1 MVEDFIFGVVGN
13 FSDGKTTLIRALTSE
28 STLRHSEEKKRGITI
43 RLGYAHMN
51 IYRCK
56 NCNSFSR
63 YEKCEICGGE
73 AILEK
78 RISFIDAPGHKNLMT
93 TMLSGAVLID
103 SAIMVISAI
112 NHCPQPQTQE
122 HMEALKIIGIK
133 NIVVVQTKVDI
144 AGKERAKENYNEIKS
159 FLESN
164 GFKDVPIIPVLAS
177 ANINV
182 VELVQKIA
190 NISIKRDD
198 DPDTKML
205 VVRSF
210 DVNKP
215 GTPISELKGGILGGA
230 LKGGELAVGDTIMIH
245 PGLMVNGKV
254 TPIETKIDEIQ
265 SEFGSEKKVGRGIT
279 IGVRTTLDPSLTRSD
294 SLAGSLVVKGDIK
307 PIVSD
312 RFVMEYE
319 PLMDKE
325 KSLFKRPLQKNE
337 EVLINILAGK
347 SIGVVTEVRNNKV
360 KIVLNNNMVLPFFNG
375 DKVIVSRKIDN
386 IWYLA
391 GSGKITI

>member
-1 MVEDFIFGVVGN
+1 M
-13 FSDGKTTLIRALTSE
+13 
-28 STLRHSEEKKRGITI
+28 
-43 RLGYAHMN
+43 
-51 IYRCK
+51 
-56 NCNSFSR
+56 
-63 YEKCEICGGE
+63 
-73 AILEK
+73 
-78 RISFIDAPGHKNLMT
+78 
-93 TMLSGAVLID
+93 
-103 SAIMVISAI
+103 
-112 NHCPQPQTQE
+112 
-122 HMEALKIIGIK
+122 
-133 NIVVVQTKVDI
+133 
-144 AGKERAKENYNEIKS
+144 
-159 FLESN
+159 
-164 GFKDVPIIPVLAS
+164 
-177 ANINV
+177 
-182 VELVQKIA
+182 
-190 NISIKRDD
+190 
-198 DPDTKML
+198 
-205 VVRSF
+205 
-210 DVNKP
+210 
-215 GTPISELKGGILGGA
+215 GGA